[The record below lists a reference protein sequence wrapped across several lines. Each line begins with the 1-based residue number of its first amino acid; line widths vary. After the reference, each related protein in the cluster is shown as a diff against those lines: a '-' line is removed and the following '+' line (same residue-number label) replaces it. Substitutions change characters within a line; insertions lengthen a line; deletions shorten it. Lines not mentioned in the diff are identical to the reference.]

1 VLVGESMA
9 DARAVNLLSLS
20 VAVWLATDLPAQMR
34 CHLSRIVIL
43 FHLGKE
49 KKEKEN
55 GYVT

>member
-1 VLVGESMA
+1 MLVGDSMA

-20 VAVWLATDLPAQMR
+20 VVVWLATDFPAQMR

-49 KKEKEN
+49 KREEKKT
-55 GYVT
+55 VM